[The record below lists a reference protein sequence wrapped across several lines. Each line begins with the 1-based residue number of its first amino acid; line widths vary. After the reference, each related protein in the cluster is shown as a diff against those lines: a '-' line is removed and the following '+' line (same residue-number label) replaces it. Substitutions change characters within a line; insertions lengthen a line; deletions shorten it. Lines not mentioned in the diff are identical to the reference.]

1 LVHACI
7 GGNHNIYRL
16 PYRQLL
22 YGQAACAPRMAMTI
36 PTAKPKGPLCKVCG
50 DEASGFHYGVDS
62 CEGCKG
68 FFRRCIT
75 QGMTHRCSNEE
86 KCEITPFSRNSCQ
99 YCRLKKCFAVGM
111 SREAS
116 RLGRR
121 PKRLKES
128 YDGNNQRP
136 QPSTPSPIAPY
147 PNITQI
153 IQLTNLTQQQIS
165 QLSMAELQR
174 LLQSINGHN
183 KTNFLPS
190 HFFNLKTEPNNEQLG
205 ASNGCAVNNDNGFA
219 TFSGTDTPS
228 SMSSQSPGTSSY
240 KGSSPGSV
248 VIKTEPQDQMMM
260 NGQTTS
266 PMSNGHSPNNLMFKD
281 EMMMQDHSPQQHHQ
295 NQQQHQPLQQ
305 QQQQSFQQP
314 AHHMSQAQQ
323 QQNAQQNAQLLQQQ
337 QQQQQQQAAAAAF
350 AMNGIEEAV
359 MTGMRTPISPI
370 ATSNP
375 GSANPIT
382 RPNPPILAGIVT
394 PPQSQTPQP
403 NNCAPFT
410 DSGMSTNSSPYTE
423 SVPSPLNLDSLLEE
437 ARQPPTLE
445 RKELIHQ
452 VVDTVIEAHMNTC
465 NYTTEKVKEGI
476 QNYIINQANRTPA
489 QNEMPMKMMMMGGP
503 GKMWEQFVSNMVPVI
518 TRVVKFCKRLPG
530 FMELLEPDQIK
541 LIKQGSFEVVLLRY
555 TPLFQEDGMFV
566 PSMEMKL
573 PRHIVKAMPMGEF
586 FEQQFQFAIQFNQLQ
601 LTDGEVGLLTAALI
615 LNPTRMGLSSKKAVQ
630 KLQGLFFQSLYCYMR
645 MHRGD
650 MSDSI
655 FVDVLRLLPLLHVIN
670 EEHCKT
676 LNSMKMTMPDVVQPL
691 PELHQEVYDGQL

>member
-1 LVHACI
+1 
-7 GGNHNIYRL
+7 
-16 PYRQLL
+16 
-22 YGQAACAPRMAMTI
+22 MTI
-36 PTAKPKGPLCKVCG
+36 QTGPAKTKGPLCKVCG

-128 YDGNNQRP
+128 YEGSNHRA

-183 KTNFLPS
+183 KTNFLPA
-190 HFFNLKTEPNNEQLG
+190 HFFNLKAEPNSEQAG
-205 ASNGCAVNNDNGFA
+205 ASNGCAVSSDNGFA
-219 TFSGTDTPS
+219 GFSGADTPS
-228 SMSSQSPGTSSY
+228 SMSTHSPAATSFKSTQ
-240 KGSSPGSV
+240 SPGSV
-248 VIKTEPQDQMMM
+248 VIKSEPQDPMLM
-260 NGQTTS
+260 NGQQTS
-266 PMSNGHSPNNLMFKD
+266 PMANGHSPNSMMFTED
-281 EMMMQDHSPQQHHQ
+281 MLLQDHSPQQQ
-295 NQQQHQPLQQ
+295 QQQHMQQ
-305 QQQQSFQQP
+305 Q
-314 AHHMSQAQQ
+314 H
-323 QQNAQQNAQLLQQQ
+323 QQQ
-337 QQQQQQQAAAAAF
+337 QQQQQQQQFQQPLQQPQQHQPSLHMAPAQQQTLQQQQQQYQQVSF

-370 ATSNP
+370 TSSSNP
-375 GSANPIT
+375 GSVNPQP
-382 RPNPPILAGIVT
+382 RPPPQILAGIIT

-403 NNCAPFT
+403 NPVPYSDAGLSN
-410 DSGMSTNSSPYTE
+410 SSSPYTD
-423 SVPSPLNLDSLLEE
+423 SVPSPLNLDTLLDE
-437 ARQPPTLE
+437 ARQPPNPE
-445 RKELIHQ
+445 RKELIDQ
-452 VVDTVIEAHMNTC
+452 VVETVIEAHMNTC
-465 NYTTEKVKEGI
+465 NYTTEKVKAGI
-476 QNYIINQANRTPA
+476 EKFIVNQTNGPSPA
-489 QNEMPMKMMMMGGP
+489 DMNMMKMMSSGP
-503 GKMWEQFVSNMVPVI
+503 SKMWEQFVSNMVPVI

-530 FMELLEPDQIK
+530 FMELTESDQIK

-555 TPLFQEDGMFV
+555 TPLFQEDGMFI
-566 PSMEMKL
+566 PSMEMKI
-573 PRHIVKAMPMGEF
+573 PRHVVKAMPMGEF
-586 FEQQFQFAIQFNQLQ
+586 FEQQFRFAIQFNQLQ

-615 LNPTRMGLSSKKAVQ
+615 LNPARMGLSNKRAVQ
-630 KLQGLFFQSLYCYMR
+630 KLQGLFFQSLFCYMR
-645 MHRGD
+645 MHRGE
-650 MSDSI
+650 MSDPI
-655 FVDVLRLLPLLHVIN
+655 FVDVLKLLPLLHVIN

-676 LNSMKMTMPDVVQPL
+676 LNSMKMTMPEVMRPM